1 MGISDGRRVGADAAA
16 SRPCF
21 SAWGDCI
28 RVNVTR
34 VRLSDSCLLERVP
47 HFYSELT
54 WRSDVGHTP
63 CQFCISDEIRD
74 QKRFSVTSREKC
86 RRALFKRTS
95 FQTWRQNIG
104 PSFTIDAEFRNISI
118 HDPWAGRVLE
128 EKSVGAVSAALP
140 RRAVIAARFSPRWC
154 RWFLS
159 ALCSF
164 SLRRLHILK
173 EQIKDIIIKDAS
185 GRRCA
190 DVFTANGCGQ
200 QGTGAARAALP
211 RRAVRA
217 LVPLVERTLALRQA
231 TMTHCGVSVSRP
243 GPSSW
248 GEKGHDDS
256 TVTLHPAFMAP
267 GKVGVRCL
275 ANVCGCSRTGI

>member
-1 MGISDGRRVGADAAA
+1 MNSDLFNDVETLKKQVTTLSTYLETEHREDISQNRQDISD
-16 SRPCF
+16 
-21 SAWGDCI
+21 
-28 RVNVTR
+28 N
-34 VRLSDSCLLERVP
+34 LSKIND
-47 HFYSELT
+47 T
-54 WRSDVGHTP
+54 
-63 CQFCISDEIRD
+63 
-74 QKRFSVTSREKC
+74 
-86 RRALFKRTS
+86 A
-95 FQTWRQNIG
+95 
-104 PSFTIDAEFRNISI
+104 
-118 HDPWAGRVLE
+118 
-128 EKSVGAVSAALP
+128 P
-140 RRAVIAARFSPRWC
+140 RRAVLAAHFSPRWC

-159 ALCSF
+159 ALSPCADST
-164 SLRRLHILK
+164 
-173 EQIKDIIIKDAS
+173 KDAS

-200 QGTGAARAALP
+200 QGAGAARAPLP

-256 TVTLHPAFMAP
+256 TGTLHPAFMAP

-275 ANVCGCSRTGI
+275 ANVCGCRRTGI